1 MSQEKEAILKAM
13 GGKRGLIDN
22 GLPSVLFLIVF
33 NIQNDLQN
41 AIYAAI
47 ALSGLLT
54 VARLAKRD
62 TLQHAISGAI
72 GVLICAWFASRGGQA
87 KDYYIPSFIKNSVY
101 AFVYAIGNLVGWPIL
116 GLVIGPIIGENLE
129 WRKSPARK
137 RVYVMAGWVWVGM
150 FVLRVLI
157 MYPLY
162 VADQLNALGIA
173 SLVLGYPLFLLT
185 IWWTWLIIK
194 TVPSVRPD
202 ENATKLE

>member
-1 MSQEKEAILKAM
+1 MSHEREAILKAM

-22 GLPSVLFLIVF
+22 GLPSVIFLLVF
-33 NIQNDLQN
+33 NIQKDLQN
-41 AIYAAI
+41 AIYAAT
-47 ALSGLLT
+47 ALSGILT

-87 KDYYIPSFIKNSVY
+87 KDYYIPSFIKNSAY
-101 AFVYAIGNLVGWPIL
+101 ALVYAIGNLVGWPIL
-116 GLVIGPIIGENLE
+116 GVVIGPIIGENLE

-194 TVPSVRPD
+194 TVPSVKPD
-202 ENATKLE
+202 IDETKTE

>member
-1 MSQEKEAILKAM
+1 MSHEKEAILKAM

-22 GLPSVLFLIVF
+22 GLPSVIFLVVF
-33 NIQNDLQN
+33 NIQKDLQS

-47 ALSGLLT
+47 ALSGILT

-87 KDYYIPSFIKNSVY
+87 KDYYIPSFIKNSAY

-194 TVPSVRPD
+194 TVPSVKPD
-202 ENATKLE
+202 ENVTKLE

>member
-1 MSQEKEAILKAM
+1 MSQERDAILNAM

-33 NIQNDLQN
+33 NIQKDLQS
-41 AIYAAI
+41 AIYAAV
-47 ALSGLLT
+47 ALSAVLAVL
-54 VARLAKRD
+54 RLAKRD
-62 TLQHAISGAI
+62 TLQHAISGVI

-87 KDYYIPSFIKNSVY
+87 KDYYIPSFIKNSAY
-101 AFVYAIGNLVGWPIL
+101 ALVYAIGNLVGWPIL
-116 GLVIGPIIGENLE
+116 GLVIGPIIGENLA

-162 VADQLNALGIA
+162 QADQLNALGVA

-194 TVPSVRPD
+194 TVPSVKPD
-202 ENATKLE
+202 IKPE

>member
-1 MSQEKEAILKAM
+1 MSHEKEAILKAM

-22 GLPSVLFLIVF
+22 GLPSILFLIVF
-33 NIQNDLQN
+33 NIQKDLQT

-47 ALSGLLT
+47 TLSGLLT
-54 VARLAKRD
+54 VVRLAKRD

-87 KDYYIPSFIKNSVY
+87 KDYFIPSFIKNSAYAVVY
-101 AFVYAIGNLVGWPIL
+101 ALGNLTGWPIL
-116 GLVIGPIIGENLE
+116 GLLIGPIIGENLE
-129 WRKSPARK
+129 WRKHPARK
-137 RVYVMAGWVWVGM
+137 RVYIMAGWVWVGM

-162 VADQLNALGIA
+162 QADQLNALGVA
-173 SLVLGYPLFLLT
+173 SLGLGYPLFLLT

-194 TVPSVRPD
+194 TVPSVRAEIKP
-202 ENATKLE
+202 E

>member
-1 MSQEKEAILKAM
+1 MSQERDAILNAM

-22 GLPSVLFLIVF
+22 GLPSVLFLIIF
-33 NIQNDLQN
+33 NIQKDLQS
-41 AIYAAI
+41 AIYAAV
-47 ALSGLLT
+47 ALSAVLA
-54 VARLAKRD
+54 VIRLAKRD
-62 TLQHAISGAI
+62 TLQHAISGVI

-87 KDYYIPSFIKNSVY
+87 KDYYIPSFIKNSAY
-101 AFVYAIGNLVGWPIL
+101 ALVYAIGNLVGWPIL
-116 GLVIGPIIGENLE
+116 GLVIGPIIGENLA
-129 WRKSPARK
+129 WRKVPARK

-162 VADQLNALGIA
+162 QADQLNALGVA

-194 TVPSVRPD
+194 TVPSVKP
-202 ENATKLE
+202 ETKPE

>member
-194 TVPSVRPD
+194 TVPSVKPD

>member
-1 MSQEKEAILKAM
+1 MSQEREAILNAM

-33 NIQNDLQN
+33 NIQKDLQS
-41 AIYAAI
+41 AIYAAV
-47 ALSGLLT
+47 ALSAVLAVL
-54 VARLAKRD
+54 RLAKRD
-62 TLQHAISGAI
+62 TLQHAISGVI

-87 KDYYIPSFIKNSVY
+87 KDYYIPSFIKNSAY
-101 AFVYAIGNLVGWPIL
+101 ALVYAIGNLVGWPIL
-116 GLVIGPIIGENLE
+116 GLVIGPIIGENLA
-129 WRKSPARK
+129 WRKVPARK

-162 VADQLNALGIA
+162 QADQLNALGVA

-194 TVPSVRPD
+194 TVPSVKP
-202 ENATKLE
+202 ETKPE